1 MLSPLGERR
10 VKIAVVGGT
19 GFVGSHVVRDM
30 IRAGH
35 EVTAVVRP
43 TSQRQVLD
51 GAPVRFVTGDLADPA
66 SLRAAFAGHDAV
78 VHAAG
83 LLSLWKKAAD
93 QLYRVNVLGTRNV
106 VDACLEAGVRRLI
119 WDGSVGI
126 YAGSTSPT
134 PVDEQ
139 GVPTAERYHSF
150 HVISMALAEAEVWK
164 GAARGLEVVL
174 LHPGLCLGEGDRSF
188 HSSWAIVGVAF
199 ARLPVTP
206 PGGLNLVDVL
216 DVARAHVRALE
227 APAGG
232 SYLLGGENLTNRAY
246 ADLLREVLGVR
257 TPTLPIP
264 RAGMHLLGRAGEL
277 FARALGVDRGQ
288 AITLNE
294 AIGTAMALYWF
305 VDDSRA
311 RRELGHS
318 PSPVRQALERQVSW
332 LRAEGLL
339 PEVGFGARDFMD
351 RFYSVRE

>member
-1 MLSPLGERR
+1 M
-10 VKIAVVGGT
+10 KIAVLGAT
-19 GFVGSHVVRDM
+19 GFVGSHVVRALV
-30 IRAGH
+30 RAGH
-35 EVTAVVRP
+35 EVSAVVRP
-43 TSQRQVLD
+43 TSQRALLAD
-51 GAPVRFVTGDLADPA
+51 LPLRFVEADLGDPA
-66 SLRAAFAGHDAV
+66 SLRQAFAGQEAV

-106 VDACLEAGVRRLI
+106 VEACLAAGVRRLV

-134 PVDEQ
+134 PVDEA
-139 GVPTAERYHSF
+139 GAPTAERYHSF
-150 HVISMALAEAEVWK
+150 HVISMALAETEVWK

-199 ARLPVTP
+199 ARLPVCP
-206 PGGLNLVDVL
+206 PGGLSLLDVL
-216 DVARAHVRALE
+216 DLARAHVLALE
-227 APAGG
+227 RAPAGG
-232 SYLLGGENLTNRAY
+232 NYLIGGENLTNRAY

-277 FARALGVDRGQ
+277 VARALRVDRGQ
-288 AITLNE
+288 SITLNE
-294 AIGTAMALYWF
+294 AIGAAMSLYWF
-305 VDDSRA
+305 VDDSKA
-311 RRELGHS
+311 RRELGYA
-318 PSPVRQALERQVSW
+318 PSPVRQALERQVAW
-332 LRAEGLL
+332 LRSERLL
-339 PEVGFGARDFMD
+339 PDVGFGARDFVE

>member
-1 MLSPLGERR
+1 M
-10 VKIAVVGGT
+10 KIAVLGGT
-19 GFVGSHVVRDM
+19 GFVGSHVVRALCQ
-30 IRAGH
+30 AGH
-35 EVTAVVRP
+35 EVSAVVRP
-43 TSQRQVLD
+43 TSPREVLA
-51 GAPVRFVTGDLADPA
+51 GLPVQFVKGDLGDAA
-66 SLRAAFAGHDAV
+66 SLREAFAGHDAV

-83 LLSLWKKAAD
+83 LLSLWKKASD

-106 VDACLEAGVRRLI
+106 VDACLAAGVRRLV

-134 PVDEQ
+134 PVDEA
-139 GVPTAERYHSF
+139 GAPTAERYHSF
-150 HVISMALAEAEVWK
+150 HVISMALAETEVWK

-199 ARLPVTP
+199 ARLPVCP
-206 PGGLNLVDVL
+206 PGGLSLLDVL
-216 DVARAHVRALE
+216 DLARAHVLALE
-227 APAGG
+227 KAPPGG
-232 SYLLGGENLTNRAY
+232 NYLIGGENLTNRAY
-246 ADLLREVLGVR
+246 ADLLRDVLGVR

-277 FARALGVDRGQ
+277 VARALRVDRGQ

-294 AIGTAMALYWF
+294 AIGTAMSLYWF
-305 VDDSRA
+305 VDDSKA
-311 RRELGHS
+311 RRELGYA
-318 PSPVRQALERQVSW
+318 PSPVRQALERQVAW

-339 PEVGFGARDFMD
+339 PDVGFGARDFVE